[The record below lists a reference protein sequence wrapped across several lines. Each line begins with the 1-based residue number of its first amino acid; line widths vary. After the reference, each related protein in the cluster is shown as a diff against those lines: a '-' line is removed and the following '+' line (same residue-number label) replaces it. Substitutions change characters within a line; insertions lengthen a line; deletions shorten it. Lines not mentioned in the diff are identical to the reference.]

1 MLISTSELIEE
12 LSKDADL
19 EKVVKRMGVG
29 GEESLD
35 VVGVHEVTFACDV
48 CSERSRGVTGME
60 LKRCFTMALS
70 PFTYPFVVNSNSTRA
85 DTDYREMEMDMSTES
100 PNATTE
106 TVASTEPTSQIAQP
120 SENQKKDAVMQSGYC
135 LHSITDRG

>member
-19 EKVVKRMGVG
+19 EKVVKRIGVIG
-29 GEESLD
+29 GESLD

-60 LKRCFTMALS
+60 LKRCFMMALS
-70 PFTYPFVVNSNSTRA
+70 PFTYPFVADSNSA
-85 DTDYREMEMDMSTES
+85 
-100 PNATTE
+100 
-106 TVASTEPTSQIAQP
+106 
-120 SENQKKDAVMQSGYC
+120 
-135 LHSITDRG
+135 